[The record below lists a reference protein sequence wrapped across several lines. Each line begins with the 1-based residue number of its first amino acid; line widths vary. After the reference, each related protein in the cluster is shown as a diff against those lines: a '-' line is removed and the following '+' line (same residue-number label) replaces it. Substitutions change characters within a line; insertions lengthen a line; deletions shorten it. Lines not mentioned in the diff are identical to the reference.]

1 MEGKLIGNEVNGHSR
16 FVSPDEELERLEL
29 PRPKPVKGV
38 L

>member
-1 MEGKLIGNEVNGHSR
+1 MEGKLIGNEFNGHSR

-29 PRPKPVKGV
+29 PHAKPVKEV